1 MFSVECF
8 LAWRL
13 FTGESPS
20 SLFDLWDHFLK
31 QVLPKE
37 LIVPIFTESH
47 PNKFLREAI
56 LRLEMGAS
64 VRRFPVSP
72 ANIWR
77 REGCHWKWI
86 KNWQRWMESKS
97 WKKNKEYRF
106 SFNASYLVKKKWKK
120 KAALEFF
127 LYLLRVKIRWEKL
140 AGAPRIGPLQWSLPP
155 SWISGNTTKTNWEK
169 KFTTVSWKG
178 GSVCAFASLCRSI
191 VNKQTLI
198 MFSQRTS
205 KSLSFKPKDLLL
217 VNDQCSYMCK
227 HLFYLWWVLALL
239 ACYLILTRRIQLD
252 SCLYSLLSQLRQ
264 VRHLKKILFLK
275 IVANHRKGQGHT
287 KLGANTFLE
296 N

>member
-1 MFSVECF
+1 MRKAGRGSPNWPASMIPPP
-8 LAWRL
+8 LL
-13 FTGESPS
+13 DLGEYNKDKLRKEIYN
-20 SLFDLWDHFLK
+20 SLL
-31 QVLPKE
+31 
-37 LIVPIFTESH
+37 
-47 PNKFLREAI
+47 
-56 LRLEMGAS
+56 
-64 VRRFPVSP
+64 
-72 ANIWR
+72 
-77 REGCHWKWI
+77 
-86 KNWQRWMESKS
+86 
-97 WKKNKEYRF
+97 
-106 SFNASYLVKKKWKK
+106 
-120 KAALEFF
+120 
-127 LYLLRVKIRWEKL
+127 
-140 AGAPRIGPLQWSLPP
+140 
-155 SWISGNTTKTNWEK
+155 
-169 KFTTVSWKG
+169 KG

-227 HLFYLWWVLALL
+227 HLFYLWGGPVRLTVLALL
-239 ACYLILTRRIQLD
+239 VCYLILTRRIQLD